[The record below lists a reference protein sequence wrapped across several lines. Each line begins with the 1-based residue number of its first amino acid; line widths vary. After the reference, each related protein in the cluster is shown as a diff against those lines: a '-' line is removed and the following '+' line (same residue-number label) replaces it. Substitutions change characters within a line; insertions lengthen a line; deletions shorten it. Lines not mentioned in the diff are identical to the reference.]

1 MDCNRYTSWDE
12 YSDLS
17 EDDTK
22 QNEDQFIIDA
32 KIDLFLRKYT
42 SFPLEV
48 KIYLFLI
55 ILQKEE
61 LIEVFVQSNFN
72 EESINLIL
80 EKKLIEKLKNKK
92 EEKIEEEKLDNKSKV
107 FSWKDNNNDN
117 NRFFK
122 KSRFDFNNYY
132 SKSHFFKNKKHFKN
146 DRFYNNNKYYYI
158 EKEMELNSNDEKELD
173 SHIKFSEFN
182 EDNNKFDNDKN
193 TDSNYSFNSQEN
205 TEEMTN
211 YELSNLNLINSNVE
225 DLSYNAMLNYQDVGI
240 RLFPGVFHLEKKDS
254 FDQNNTINN
263 KLSNQEEKENN
274 NLDKNINI
282 KINDENNKKNFECNN
297 YICKNN
303 YNLNKKEQKLGLAL
317 ALEYYSSF
325 LESKNINQSKIFYIF
340 VLLFI
345 I

>member
-1 MDCNRYTSWDE
+1 M
-12 YSDLS
+12 
-17 EDDTK
+17 
-22 QNEDQFIIDA
+22 
-32 KIDLFLRKYT
+32 
-42 SFPLEV
+42 
-48 KIYLFLI
+48 
-55 ILQKEE
+55 
-61 LIEVFVQSNFN
+61 IEVFVQSNFN

-92 EEKIEEEKLDNKSKV
+92 EEKTDEEKLDNKSKV

-325 LESKNINQSKIFYIF
+325 LESKNIN
-340 VLLFI
+340 
-345 I
+345 